1 MINSR
6 SGRKGVW
13 VAGRPLEI
21 SLQIWSSADQSQLTL
36 ALSHIYTFYYLF
48 LSASELASA
57 AQKGNSI
64 TDWLRHVCDTPGQP
78 SLLLQDLL
86 RLTPSPLTL
95 FSANS
100 KAHSAKSKLIYIF
113 RAALSHSLAALSREG
128 CCLRVRIEKKSAAR
142 WCNRYTHT
150 HDAGKSADAFNAL
163 LRARCGNWKAL
174 S

>member
-113 RAALSHSLAALSREG
+113 RAALSHWRPSPGRDAVCE
-128 CCLRVRIEKKSAAR
+128 CVLRR
-142 WCNRYTHT
+142 NRLRDGVTDTHT